1 MLGEKG
7 WSGDKV
13 RRGREGGKVV
23 WPPEAGQSGDEG
35 RVTYSMVVTWRTERE
50 GQKETTGQKC

>member
-13 RRGREGGKVV
+13 SRGREGGKVV
-23 WPPEAGQSGDEG
+23 QPPEAGQSGDEG
-35 RVTYSMVVTWRTERE
+35 RVTDSMVVTWRTERE
-50 GQKETTGQKC
+50 GHKETTGQKC

>member
-13 RRGREGGKVV
+13 SRGREGGKVV
-23 WPPEAGQSGDEG
+23 RPPEAGQSGDEG
-35 RVTYSMVVTWRTERE
+35 HVTD
-50 GQKETTGQKC
+50 